1 MRFFIFF
8 LIIPFLVFSKEN
20 SISFYSY
27 KRFPKDGQKI
37 IASDGEH
44 FISGTVSYV
53 DGQIEFV
60 ADTINGFD
68 ILWWLPIDLI
78 KLP

>member
-1 MRFFIFF
+1 MRFFILF
-8 LIIPFLVFSKEN
+8 LIMPFLVFSKEN
-20 SISFYSY
+20 PVSFYSY

-37 IASDGEH
+37 IASDGKV

-53 DGQIEFV
+53 DGRIEFV
-60 ADTINGFD
+60 PDTVNGFD
-68 ILWWLPIDLI
+68 ILWWLPIDSI